1 MQTDKT
7 ILAATAIVFVTG
19 TLWGL
24 YWIPVRQ
31 LEALGLPGA
40 WGTAAITAAAALIL
54 LPVALRNRRA
64 IAAADPVA
72 LVSLALGGAAF
83 ALYSIG
89 LVYGRVAIII
99 LLYFLTP
106 VWSALIGRYVMGW
119 QTPRLRI
126 AAIGVG
132 LLGLAVMLGAHG
144 QAPVP
149 RGAGEWMA
157 LIAGLLWSVATTGIR
172 TRSQVAPAGSALV
185 FATGATIAALLLALH
200 LPPADGAGMQA
211 RPAAALGLAAATG
224 GFWWGLTIAALMWA
238 TVRLEPA
245 RVGILLMSEVL
256 VGAISA
262 AVLAGETLHR
272 WEIAGGALVLCAGLL
287 EVWPVRRIPPDTP
300 V

>member
-31 LEALGLPGA
+31 IEALGLPGA

-83 ALYSIG
+83 ARYSIG

-119 QTPRLRI
+119 PTPRLRI

-172 TRSQVAPAGSALV
+172 ARSQVAPAGSAFV
-185 FATGATIAALLLALH
+185 FATGATIAALLLAPH

-287 EVWPVRRIPPDTP
+287 EVWPVHRIPPDTP